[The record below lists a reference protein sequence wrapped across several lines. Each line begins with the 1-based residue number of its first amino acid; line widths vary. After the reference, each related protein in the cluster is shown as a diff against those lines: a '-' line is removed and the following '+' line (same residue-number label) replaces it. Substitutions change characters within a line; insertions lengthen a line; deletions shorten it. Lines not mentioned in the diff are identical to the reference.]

1 MIRRLLVCR
10 SRSFDP
16 YENLALE
23 EALLSRVGEGE
34 LILYLWQNEGTVVIG
49 RNQNPW
55 KECRTALLAE
65 EGGHLARRL
74 SGGGAVFHDR
84 GNLNFT
90 FLMNEADY
98 DLPRQ
103 LTVLERACRS
113 LGIPAQRSGRND
125 LLAEGRK
132 FSGNA
137 FYKHNGKAYHH
148 GTLMLDVDMERV
160 SRYLSPSK
168 AKLAA
173 KGVDSVRSRVVNL
186 REFVP
191 ELTIERLADA
201 LVDALIDVYAVGAHS
216 VRPPQSAGQGSGI
229 KDQGSGKR
237 GTDCHD
243 QSADWSRNDRIG
255 TVSAVGGGVL
265 DAPRTPA
272 GAAIGRPPETAAAES
287 ARRDGSQPSA
297 ASRPPEAAAAESAR
311 RDGSQPSAASRPAEA
326 PALQICHS
334 ERSEESVPSSSV
346 QTLSPEEFDLRELRA
361 KYASDAWL
369 YGPKL
374 PFTISVED
382 RFPWGGVEL
391 QLKVNEGV
399 IQAAKLYTDAM
410 DETLAPRLEAALTGC
425 GFRLPELQARL
436 AQSGLPADQAQSLL
450 PLLEK
455 AFD

>member
-1 MIRRLLVCR
+1 MIKRLLLCR

-34 LILYLWQNEGTVVIG
+34 LILYLWQNERTVVIG
-49 RNQNPW
+49 KNQNPW

-65 EGGHLARRL
+65 EGGCLARRL

-90 FLMNEADY
+90 FLMTAGDY

-103 LTVLERACRS
+103 LTVLERACQS
-113 LGIPAQRSGRND
+113 LGIPARRSGRND
-125 LLAEGRK
+125 LLADGRK

-148 GTLMLDVDMERV
+148 GTLMLDVDMEMV
-160 SRYLSPSK
+160 QRYLSPSK

-191 ELTIERLADA
+191 DLTIPQLADA
-201 LVDALIDVYAVGAHS
+201 LIAALAEVYAVAAHS
-216 VRPPQSAGQGSGI
+216 VRHIEATGNRQQATDPPVAPAICRPASPHGRDIRDQASANRHQASGDGETDSSTPLRSAQNDGRGS
-229 KDQGSGKR
+229 D
-237 GTDCHD
+237 
-243 QSADWSRNDRIG
+243 
-255 TVSAVGGGVL
+255 SAVGGGVL

-272 GAAIGRPPETAAAES
+272 GTAIGRPPE
-287 ARRDGSQPSA
+287 
-297 ASRPPEAAAAESAR
+297 
-311 RDGSQPSAASRPAEA
+311 A
-326 PALQICHS
+326 PAFQACHS

-346 QTLSPEEFDLRELRA
+346 QTLTPEEFDLRELRA

-374 PFTISVED
+374 PFTLSVED
-382 RFPWGGVEL
+382 RFPWGGIEL
-391 QLKVNEGV
+391 QLQVEGGV
-399 IQAAKLYTDAM
+399 IRAARVYTDAM
-410 DETLAPRLEAALTGC
+410 DETLAPRLEAAFWGC
-425 GFRLPELQARL
+425 PFRLPALQARL
-436 AQSGLPADQAQSLL
+436 EQSGLPADQEQSLL

-455 AFD
+455 TFD

>member
-10 SRSFDP
+10 SGGTDP

-34 LILYLWQNEGTVVIG
+34 LILYLWQNARTVVIG

-74 SGGGAVFHDR
+74 SGGGAVFHDL

-90 FLMNEADY
+90 FLMSAEDY

-103 LTVLERACRS
+103 LTVIERACQS

-148 GTLMLDVDMERV
+148 GTLMVDVDLEKV
-160 SRYLSPSK
+160 QRYLSPSK

-173 KGVDSVRSRVVNL
+173 KGVNSVRSRVVNL

-191 ELTIERLADA
+191 TLTIPQLADA
-201 LVDALIDVYAVGAHS
+201 LIAALAEVYPVA
-216 VRPPQSAGQGSGI
+216 SAI
-229 KDQGSGKR
+229 
-237 GTDCHD
+237 
-243 QSADWSRNDRIG
+243 
-255 TVSAVGGGVL
+255 
-265 DAPRTPA
+265 
-272 GAAIGRPPETAAAES
+272 
-287 ARRDGSQPSA
+287 
-297 ASRPPEAAAAESAR
+297 SRPDEAETF
-311 RDGSQPSAASRPAEA
+311 QV
-326 PALQICHS
+326 CHS
-334 ERSEESVPSSSV
+334 ERSEESVPPSPV
-346 QTLSPEEFDLRELRA
+346 FPLDVNALDLHTLTK
-361 KYASDAWL
+361 KYKSDAWL
-369 YGPKL
+369 YGQKL
-374 PFTISVED
+374 PFTASVED

-391 QLKVNEGV
+391 QFQVESGV
-399 IQAAKLYTDAM
+399 IRAAKVYTDAM
-410 DETLAPRLEAALTGC
+410 DETLAGTAEEALTGRP
-425 GFRLPELQARL
+425 FRLASLSAAMEHAALSERVK
-436 AQSGLPADQAQSLL
+436 ADLLSLL
-450 PLLEK
+450 QT
-455 AFD
+455 AI

>member
-1 MIRRLLVCR
+1 MIKRLLVCR
-10 SRSFDP
+10 SRGFDP

-23 EALLSRVGEGE
+23 EALLHRVGEGE
-34 LILYLWQNEGTVVIG
+34 LILYLWQNERSVVIS

-74 SGGGAVFHDR
+74 SGGGAVFHDL

-137 FYKHNGKAYHH
+137 FYKHAGKAYHH
-148 GTLMLDVDMERV
+148 GTLMVDVDLERV
-160 SRYLSPSK
+160 QRYLSPSK

-191 ELTIERLADA
+191 ELSMEQLS
-201 LVDALIDVYAVGAHS
+201 DALIAALAEVYAVAAHS
-216 VRPPQSAGQGSGI
+216 VRHIEATGNRQQATDPPVAPAICRPASPHGRDIRNQASANRHQASG
-229 KDQGSGKR
+229 D
-237 GTDCHD
+237 
-243 QSADWSRNDRIG
+243 
-255 TVSAVGGGVL
+255 GG
-265 DAPRTPA
+265 R
-272 GAAIGRPPETAAAES
+272 
-287 ARRDGSQPSA
+287 
-297 ASRPPEAAAAESAR
+297 EAAAKAFPLRAELPGGQRDFSASCR
-311 RDGSQPSAASRPAEA
+311 SCAPGNGILNGGRCPSAHTGADEVVPLELLRPD
-326 PALQICHS
+326 
-334 ERSEESVPSSSV
+334 
-346 QTLSPEEFDLRELRA
+346 EFDLRDLTA

-374 PFTISVED
+374 PFTISVEE

-391 QLKVNEGV
+391 QLNVNEGV

-410 DETLAPRLEAALTGC
+410 DETLSPRLEAALTGC
-425 GFRLPELQARL
+425 VFRLPELQARL
-436 AQSGLPADQAQSLL
+436 EQSGLPADQEQGLL

-455 AFD
+455 TFD